1 MKRFLLWFILCLST
15 KNIWSQNASD
25 WLQLANT
32 NHKLLNELLWDGIN
46 DMRIQKGIAPLEK
59 NNHLVQLN
67 KIYHSE
73 LEFKRFIEPQ
83 TIERSIKRSIY
94 NKAFKMGFTAGIID
108 VVCSENYAINYDEKK
123 EFFYDFNNKE
133 TELNLFYGPIKK
145 SERKN
150 AQITQIPHHTYQ
162 SFVNHVL
169 QNLSAQQKKVLLNP
183 VFKWG
188 EAQFQWNYKSL
199 HKNKTIPTIKLIFL
213 VASYQTA
220 LMR

>member
-1 MKRFLLWFILCLST
+1 MKRFLLWFVLCVST
-15 KNIWSQNASD
+15 NNIWSQNASD

-32 NHKLLNELLWDGIN
+32 NHKLLNELIWEGIN

-67 KIYHSE
+67 KTYHSE
-73 LEFKRFIEPQ
+73 LEFKKFIEPQ
-83 TIERSIKRSIY
+83 TIERSIKRSVY
-94 NKAFKMGFTAGIID
+94 NKAFKIGFTAGIID
-108 VVCSENYAINYDEKK
+108 VACSENYALNYDEKK

-150 AQITQIPHHTYQ
+150 AQISPIPHHTYQ

-199 HKNKTIPTIKLIFL
+199 HKNKTIPTIKLLFL

>member
-1 MKRFLLWFILCLST
+1 MRRYLLCLFLFLSS
-15 KNIWSQNASD
+15 KIIWSQSAND
-25 WLQLANT
+25 WLQLSNT

-83 TIERSIKRSIY
+83 SIERSIKRSVY
-94 NKAFKMGFTAGIID
+94 NKAFKIGFTAGIID
-108 VVCSENYAINYDEKK
+108 VACSENYAINFDEKK

-162 SFVNHVL
+162 SFVNNVL

-220 LMR
+220 LVR